1 MTGKELVLTAIRNKT
16 TPRTPYVPFVGVHA
30 GYLIDKDA
38 EEYLKDKDNM
48 ISGLKKAIEIYQPDG
63 IPVIFDLQ
71 LEAEVLGCDLI
82 WGKEN
87 PPSVSS
93 HVLSGGKWLEDLPEF
108 STGKGRIP
116 RILEVTNILR
126 ESYPDIALYGLIAG
140 PFTLSLHLMG
150 PDIFMQ
156 MYDNPDKV
164 IEIMQYCEGIGE
176 KMAEA
181 YHDAGC
187 DVIAVVDP
195 MTSQI
200 GPEDF
205 TKFVSESCTRLFSFI
220 RKRGAAS
227 SFFVCGHA
235 QKNIEAMCL
244 CKPDNISIDEN
255 IPLDYVKDAAKQH
268 GVSFGGNMKLTTVML
283 FGTEQDNLRHAAEC
297 ISVGGS
303 DGFILAPGCDIPYS
317 VSKENIIAV
326 SEMVKDEYKQQ
337 VAMELIGTQTV
348 SETDLDLSEYG
359 GTNKVQVDIITLD
372 SEACAPCQYMVESV
386 REIAPE
392 FEGVVDWREHKI
404 KTKESIE
411 LMSALNV
418 EKVPTICIDGQVAF
432 ISHIPKK
439 QDLINAIYRRMVER
453 AKERMHSS
461 RSKIILLD
469 DGSEDAKT
477 MQENINKAQRELGS
491 EIQLVKINSEKARN
505 VYHIDK
511 FPAVITVQEEL
522 RSVGKIADKEV
533 IKEWIKAII

>member
-1 MTGKELVLTAIRNKT
+1 MTGKELVMTAIRNGK

-30 GYLIDKDA
+30 GYLIDKTA
-38 EEYLKDKDNM
+38 EEFLKSPELMKQG
-48 ISGLKKAIEIYQPDG
+48 IQKAIDIYKPDG
-63 IPVIFDLQ
+63 MPVIFDLQ

-93 HVLSGGKWLEDLPEF
+93 HVLTGDKWIEDLPEF
-108 STGKGRIP
+108 TPEGGRIP
-116 RILEVTNILR
+116 DILEVTRAVR
-126 ESYPDIALYGLIAG
+126 EKNPDIALYGLIAG
-140 PFTLSLHLMG
+140 PFTLSLHLLG

-164 IEIMQYCEGIGE
+164 MDIMAYCEGIGE
-176 KMAEA
+176 TMTQA

-187 DVIAVVDP
+187 DIIAVVDP

-205 TKFVSESCTRLFSFI
+205 TRFVTPSSKKLFSYI
-220 RKRGAAS
+220 RKRGAVS

-244 CKPDNISIDEN
+244 CKPDNVSIDEN
-255 IPLDYVKDAAKQH
+255 IPLDYVRDTAKKN

-297 ISVGGS
+297 ISVGGT

-317 VSKENIIAV
+317 VPKENIIAV

-348 SETDLDLSEYG
+348 AESDLDLSEYG
-359 GTNKVQVDIITLD
+359 GTNKIQVDIITLD

-392 FEGVVDWREHKI
+392 FEGVVDWNEHKI
-404 KTKESIE
+404 KTKEAIE
-411 LMSALNV
+411 LMTALKV
-418 EKVPTICIDGQVAF
+418 EKVPTICIDGKVAF

-453 AKERMHSS
+453 AKERMHST

-469 DGSEDAKT
+469 DGSPEADT
-477 MQENINKAQRELGS
+477 MFENISKAQRELGS
-491 EIQLVKINSEKARN
+491 EIQIVKIDAEKARN
-505 VYHIDK
+505 VYHIK
-511 FPAVITVQEEL
+511 KMPAVITVQEEL
-522 RSVGKIADKEV
+522 RSVGKVVDKEV
-533 IKEWIKAII
+533 IKEWIKAIM